1 MSVPPATV
9 HPSSTAT
16 LVVVLH
22 DRQGVVER
30 VLAAARRQGCALTTL
45 ALDAAGEDGLAR
57 LRLTVSGGQPAR
69 LAKQLARLVD
79 VMEVIDATSRSKSDS
94 ATAADIA
101 LTPFRSQADGTS
113 PIDNDTDT
121 PKTPTEE

>member
-1 MSVPPATV
+1 MSVSPAAV
-9 HPSSTAT
+9 HPSTVT
-16 LVVVLH
+16 LVVMLH

-30 VLAAARRQGCALTTL
+30 VLAAARRQGCALAKL
-45 ALDAAGEDGLAR
+45 ALDSAGDDGLAR
-57 LRLTVSGGQPAR
+57 LHLTVSGGQPAR
-69 LAKQLARLVD
+69 LARQLARLID
-79 VMEVIDATSRSKSDS
+79 VVEVLDATSLSKSAN

-113 PIDNDTDT
+113 PVDTDADN